1 MALAAGDAKGKTKAN
16 QPEQTTERTPLLQ
29 GESSHGTPLSDVA
42 ADLESAGF
50 RHRLRSTL
58 TLVFF
63 TSLFLCLL
71 TFAVIVLFAYSF
83 ASSLSDVSPQ
93 DLLDKGIVFEG
104 PSRVNVLNAT
114 DGGIWINVDARVGID
129 AGSILGVN
137 SEDSEGTLKDVWR
150 SLGRFGVRLLKT
162 VSAGLSAVYIRSS
175 GQALLG
181 VVSLEPL
188 ELPITVNPPHDNSW
202 LTPVSVPLFVQ
213 PTNNSS
219 DLAQFIT
226 DSWREGVVSAH
237 VVVPT
242 VDIWGGGV
250 KRNNWRSMFKRT
262 EKDLDIQAMVPLPPV
277 PGLPSPGSGEPFPP
291 FSKLLS
297 LRDFNIVSSAEGLV
311 LRAHASAVNP
321 IPPKLEM
328 TVPSLPFIISVPGVG
343 DTFVPI
349 ASVHNEPFALAHP
362 TVSILISGHVLPLS
376 PEAADPLSNF
386 VSRYLSL
393 QYNPISI
400 ASPLFPSLS
409 VDAEFPSLETRPQ
422 ILRNVT
428 IRNMKV
434 KPDSTGNEL
443 LASGQVF
450 ARLVLPK
457 GMNLTLDVKRVF
469 PNILVFDGDIPE
481 SVNATTSSNSSC
493 AALPN
498 PLPPRAFGHICPEE
512 WLKATSTYDG
522 SEDGGSAFFVTAS
535 IVDVPIEVLPG
546 REQEFSNFVSKVIFS
561 TKGAV
566 AGLQGAASVGVHI
579 VSLPVE
585 GGGDDSEFVL
595 RGLPLRGVVQ
605 IGKKFSL

>member
-1 MALAAGDAKGKTKAN
+1 MALAAGDAKGKSKAN

-29 GESSHGTPLSDVA
+29 GESSHGTPVSDVTT
-42 ADLESAGF
+42 DPESASSG
-50 RHRLRSTL
+50 HRLRSTL
-58 TLVFF
+58 ALVFL

-71 TFAVIVLFAYSF
+71 TFLVVVLFAYSF
-83 ASSLSDVSPQ
+83 ASRLSEQ
-93 DLLDKGIVFEG
+93 KGIVFEG
-104 PSRVNVLNAT
+104 PSRVDVLNAT
-114 DGGIWINVDARVGID
+114 DGGVWINVDARVGID
-129 AGSILGVN
+129 AGSILDVN
-137 SEDSEGTLKDVWR
+137 SEDDEGTLKDIR
-150 SLGRFGVRLLKT
+150 KSIGRFGV
-162 VSAGLSAVYIRSS
+162 SAGPSAVYIRSS
-175 GQALLG
+175 GQALLR
-181 VVSLEPL
+181 SSFPSSHL
-188 ELPITVNPPHDNSW
+188 ELPITVNPPRDNSW
-202 LTPVSVPLFVQ
+202 LTPLSIPL
-213 PTNNSS
+213 
-219 DLAQFIT
+219 L
-226 DSWREGVVSAH
+226 RVVSAH
-237 VVVPT
+237 AVVPT
-242 VDIWGGGV
+242 VHIWGGGV
-250 KRNNWRSMFKRT
+250 KRNSWRSMLKLT
-262 EKDLDIQAMVPLPPV
+262 EKDVDIQAMIPLPPV

-291 FSKLLS
+291 FSKLLL
-297 LRDFNIVSSAEGLV
+297 LRDFNIASSPEGLI

-321 IPPKLEM
+321 TPPTLEM

-343 DTFVPI
+343 NTLVPI
-349 ASVHNEPFALAHP
+349 ASVHNEPFSLTHP
-362 TVSILISGHVLPLS
+362 TISILISGHVLPLS

-400 ASPLFPSLS
+400 ASPLFPSLV
-409 VDAEFPSLETRPQ
+409 VDTEFPSLDTRPQ

-457 GMNLTLDVKRVF
+457 GMNLTLDVRRVF
-469 PNILVFDGDIPE
+469 PNILVFDGDIPG

-493 AALPN
+493 AILPD

-566 AGLQGAASVGVHI
+566 AGLQGTANVGVHI

-585 GGGDDSEFVL
+585 GGGDNSEFVL
-595 RGLPLRGVVQ
+595 RGLPLRGIVQ

>member
-1 MALAAGDAKGKTKAN
+1 MALAAGDAKGKSKAN

-29 GESSHGTPLSDVA
+29 GESSHGTPVSDVTT
-42 ADLESAGF
+42 DPESASSG
-50 RHRLRSTL
+50 HRLRSTL
-58 TLVFF
+58 ALVFL

-71 TFAVIVLFAYSF
+71 TFLVVVLFAYSF
-83 ASSLSDVSPQ
+83 ASSLSNVSPQ
-93 DLLDKGIVFEG
+93 DLLEKGIVFEG
-104 PSRVNVLNAT
+104 PSRVDVLNAT
-114 DGGIWINVDARVGID
+114 DGGVWINVDARVGID
-129 AGSILGVN
+129 AGSILDVN
-137 SEDSEGTLKDVWR
+137 SEDDEGTLKDIR
-150 SLGRFGVRLLKT
+150 KSIGRFGVRLLKT
-162 VSAGLSAVYIRSS
+162 VSAGPSAVYIRSS
-175 GQALLG
+175 GQAFLG
-181 VVSLEPL
+181 VVSLEPP
-188 ELPITVNPPHDNSW
+188 ELPITVNPPRDNSW
-202 LTPVSVPLFVQ
+202 LTPLSIPFFVR
-213 PTNNSS
+213 PTSNSS

-226 DSWREGVVSAH
+226 DSWREGIVSAH
-237 VVVPT
+237 AVVPT
-242 VDIWGGGV
+242 VHIWGGGV
-250 KRNNWRSMFKRT
+250 KRNSWRSMLKLT
-262 EKDLDIQAMVPLPPV
+262 EKDVDIQAMIPLPPV

-291 FSKLLS
+291 FSKLLL
-297 LRDFNIVSSAEGLV
+297 LRDFNIASSPEGLI

-321 IPPKLEM
+321 TPPTLEM

-343 DTFVPI
+343 NTLVPI
-349 ASVHNEPFALAHP
+349 ASVHNEPFSLTHP
-362 TVSILISGHVLPLS
+362 TISILISGHVLPLS

-400 ASPLFPSLS
+400 ASPLFPSLV
-409 VDAEFPSLETRPQ
+409 VDTEFPSLDTRPQ

-457 GMNLTLDVKRVF
+457 GMNLTLDVRRVF
-469 PNILVFDGDIPE
+469 PNILVFDGDIPG

-493 AALPN
+493 AILPD

-566 AGLQGAASVGVHI
+566 AGLQGTANVGVHI

-585 GGGDDSEFVL
+585 GGGDNSEFVL
-595 RGLPLRGVVQ
+595 RGLPLRGIVQ